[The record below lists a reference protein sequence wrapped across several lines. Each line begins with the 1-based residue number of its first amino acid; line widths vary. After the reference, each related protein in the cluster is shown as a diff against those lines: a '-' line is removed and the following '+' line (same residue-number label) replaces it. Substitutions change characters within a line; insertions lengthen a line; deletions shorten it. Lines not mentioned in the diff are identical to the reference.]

1 MSKIS
6 ATFRNRALRSG
17 VIVRASRS
25 YETPEHIRFAA
36 SVEMLNLGFKVLP
49 DQLNGMSES
58 AMTKMI
64 SDARNIIGAD
74 RDMRPIYPGFPKQV
88 QDLDTLTL
96 LVEQILHYWTAG
108 AFLPDYPDVVREGLP
123 LADMVRNVRETVVKT
138 AGEAAKH
145 LINDLTRS
153 GVAMSEDD
161 RTLLTEAVQVY
172 VPSKEEATAILRGA
186 RNGENIQVFV
196 SALAGKGAIDAN
208 SGLMIVAPLAKNAD
222 QLLRAILALATTP
235 VEGREEDYARAVE
248 NLSNRDAT
256 SVRMVTI
263 GRPARRAVLSRLAE
277 VTGGFY
283 ADTLVTRQDLW
294 RRVMRMIHPYSF
306 ITSGTPEARAVD
318 IIHSNIEHKTLN
330 SLVEEGMAEGNA
342 DKVITLLS
350 EHQPGNLLRRL
361 VAILRM
367 VRKVAEARKLADAVR
382 THAVRS
388 PISTLVSSYNGVI
401 SANDNRARVTRVA
414 GRNNHMLENNR
425 AAVNIRYVNIVSEAI
440 LDALRAVL
448 ATKDAPTA
456 PVGVASEQAMPLVR
470 RDLASTDRTMDRG
483 QRIITAGEGD
493 TLRVFSHWKNTSNR
507 RGYMDLAA
515 IVLDE
520 DFNVVS
526 VSTWNTWQQAREWS
540 TYSGDKLV
548 YPGRSAAEYYDI
560 DLAKV
565 KVAYP
570 RAAWVAI
577 TIQSWSG
584 IPFKDVDIIAGAML
598 RSEPNSGE
606 VFDPRTVASA
616 FTPTTDAFQSVP
628 MAVNLD
634 TRELAWLDS
643 SSGSTDTG
651 VSAADDATVG
661 SIVYDEVARPR
672 LTMGEVATLWAEA
685 HNMDTVDEPVDRDAI
700 LGLLN

>member
-1 MSKIS
+1 MSKITD
-6 ATFRNRALRSG
+6 AFRNRALRRG
-17 VIVRASRS
+17 VIVRPSRS
-25 YETPEHIRFAA
+25 YETAEHIRFAA

-49 DQLNGMSES
+49 EQLNGMSDS

-64 SDARNIIGAD
+64 NDARNVIGAD
-74 RDMRPIYPGFPKQV
+74 RDMRPVYPGFPKQV

-108 AFLPDYPDVVREGLP
+108 EFLPDHPDVVREGLP
-123 LADMVRNVRETVVKT
+123 LADMMRSTRETVVKT
-138 AGEAAKH
+138 AGEAADY
-145 LINDLTRS
+145 LINTLTRS

-161 RTLLTEAVQVY
+161 RILLADAVQIH
-172 VPSKEEATAILRGA
+172 VPAEDDLAAILRDS
-186 RNGENIQVFV
+186 RNGENVQVLV

-208 SGLMIVAPLAKNAD
+208 SGLTVLAPFAKNAD
-222 QLLRAILALATTP
+222 QLLRSVLALATSP

-248 NLSNRDAT
+248 NLSDRDA
-256 SVRMVTI
+256 SAVRMVTI
-263 GRPARRAVLSRLAE
+263 GRPARRVVLSRLAE

-283 ADTLVTRQDLW
+283 ADTLVTRQNLW
-294 RRVMRMIHPYSF
+294 RRVMRMIHPYNMV
-306 ITSGTPEARAVD
+306 TSGTPEARAVD

-330 SLVEEGMAEGNA
+330 SHVEEAMAEGDA
-342 DKVITLLS
+342 GKVVTLLS

-361 VAILRM
+361 VAILRIT
-367 VRKVAEARKLADAVR
+367 RKVADARKLADAVR

-388 PISTLVSSYNGVI
+388 PISTLVSSYNGIIAV
-401 SANDNRARVTRVA
+401 NDTHARVTRVA

-425 AAVNIRYVNIVSEAI
+425 ASVNTRYVNIVSEAI
-440 LDALRAVL
+440 LDALRTVL
-448 ATKDAPTA
+448 ATKNAPTA

-483 QRIITAGEGD
+483 QRIFTAGEGD
-493 TLRVFSHWKNTSNR
+493 TLRVFSHWKNTSR
-507 RGYMDLAA
+507 TSGYIDLAA

-520 DFNVVS
+520 DYNAVS
-526 VSTWNTWQQAREWS
+526 VSTWNTWANAREWS

-548 YPGRSAAEYYDI
+548 RPGRSAAEYYDI

-577 TIQSWSG
+577 SLQSWSG
-584 IPFKDVDIIAGAML
+584 IAYKDVDLIAGAML
-598 RSEPNSGE
+598 RSEPDSGE

-616 FTPTTDAFQSVP
+616 FTPTTDSFQSVP
-628 MAVNLD
+628 LAVNLD
-634 TRELAWLDS
+634 SREMVWLDS
-643 SSGSTDTG
+643 SSGSMNTG
-651 VSAADDATVG
+651 VSAANDGTVG

-672 LTMGEVATLWAEA
+672 LTMGEVAMLWAEA

-700 LGLLN
+700 LELLN